1 MTASAEAAEAAA
13 GAHCA
18 ACCRGLSASS
28 AVIPAFRFVAP
39 MATCQGRCPGHA
51 GTTEARVIMA
61 EARRSCAAAYQLP
74 PVRGSRQSMSWPW
87 LISSPAFVC
96 IDLQLRI
103 FSTARAR
110 QHSLARSPAGLCR
123 TDGGGSE
130 AGNQY
135 TRIDCCATS
144 PATAK
149 LAPTTTQ
156 TTDVQLAPLLSLS
169 GWRRGTADLMEPKHW
184 QSGQLQQQP
193 APAGATGPPP
203 ALAPASAVAAA
214 AGNQP
219 GRATQAGAP
228 PLASSHRRKHP
239 AANDQ
244 QTQQLLAMTASAEAA
259 EAAAAFQLPHCL
271 VWACCC

>member
-1 MTASAEAAEAAA
+1 
-13 GAHCA
+13 
-18 ACCRGLSASS
+18 
-28 AVIPAFRFVAP
+28 
-39 MATCQGRCPGHA
+39 
-51 GTTEARVIMA
+51 MA

-244 QTQQLLAMTASAEAA
+244 QTQQLLAMHGRHGGRSEGGGGIP
-259 EAAAAFQLPHCL
+259 AAALFGVGMLLLMLIGMAASHLNLRIFKPGVRGAGDGCSAQQLL
-271 VWACCC
+271 LALLL